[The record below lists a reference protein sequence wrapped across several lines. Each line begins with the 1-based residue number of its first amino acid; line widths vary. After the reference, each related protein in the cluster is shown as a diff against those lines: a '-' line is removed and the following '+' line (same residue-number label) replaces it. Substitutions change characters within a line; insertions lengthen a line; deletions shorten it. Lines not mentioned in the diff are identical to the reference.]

1 MTTNLIDVSVE
12 APPVLAQPLVV
23 PADQPATLVEQ
34 FGALFA
40 QAEEWRQKAHAIRVT
55 DVSQKAEMKLARES
69 RLALRQIRCS
79 VENRR
84 KELKEEAL
92 RTSQTIDGIAR
103 VFRNLVEPIEVYLE
117 KQETFVERF
126 EAAQRE
132 ARQSERALQLTRLEF
147 AHAAYDLGAMP
158 EEQFAALLELAEKM
172 KASREEVERK
182 AEQERVRKEIEE
194 AEERRR
200 TSEAL
205 AAARIEAEKARAE
218 ADRREAEFR
227 VKLKEQEEAARK
239 ARAEAE
245 RVRREAEAKA
255 AEERRLAKIESDR
268 IEAEERSKR
277 EAAEAEA
284 RRLREAEEQRVRE
297 EQRKAK
303 AEADRAEALAKAGDK
318 EKLAAFASTIRN
330 DVIASAP
337 VVKSKSAKA
346 ALMAAM
352 RLLSDAVAE
361 LER

>member
-1 MTTNLIDVSVE
+1 MTSNLIDVSVE
-12 APPVLAQPLVV
+12 APAVLAQPLVV

-103 VFRNLVEPIEVYLE
+103 VFRNLVEPIEEYLE

-126 EAAQRE
+126 EVAQRE
-132 ARQSERALQLTRLEF
+132 ARQSERAQQLSRLEF

-172 KASREEVERK
+172 KASR
-182 AEQERVRKEIEE
+182 
-194 AEERRR
+194 
-200 TSEAL
+200 
-205 AAARIEAEKARAE
+205 
-218 ADRREAEFR
+218 D
-227 VKLKEQEEAARK
+227 EAARK
-239 ARAEAE
+239 ADEERIRKAAEAEAE
-245 RVRREAEAKA
+245 RVKREEDLRKAKAEAEAARKAQAEAESARREAEAKA
-255 AEERRLAKIESDR
+255 AEAARKAKAEADR
-268 IEAEERSKR
+268 IEAERKAEADRREAVERAKR

-284 RRLREAEEQRVRE
+284 RRLREAEELRVRE
-297 EQRKAK
+297 EQRRAK
-303 AEADRAEALAKAGDK
+303 EEADRAEALAKAGDK
-318 EKLAAFASTIRN
+318 EKLAAFAATIRN

-346 ALMAAM
+346 ALMAAV
-352 RLLSDAVAE
+352 RHLSDAIAE